1 MCSKIINMIT
11 PDRRDM
17 SKKIKYCNSYLA
29 SITEVGR
36 NFDAIAEVK
45 TKSILNDFETVDVPN
60 STFLVIGPN
69 IIPWGLYKLGGDVTV
84 INGITDYGDVKC
96 DCKHYDG
103 ELADFVA
110 QGIKFDY
117 VIGPDECLTYANDET
132 EQRQMLSIISKI
144 TNTFITTLKD
154 YKNMYAN
161 QRYFEEPFVLRT
173 DKGDA
178 IVIRKREW
186 DQVDR
191 QAWIQENYV
200 IHNEE
205 LYICPE
211 FKRRTMYFKQ
221 LAKFSSDIGSKS
233 FTVDKKIMYKPAF
246 SKTFEYIVNIKF

>member
-1 MCSKIINMIT
+1 
-11 PDRRDM
+11 M

-36 NFDAIAEVK
+36 NFNSIAEVK
-45 TKSILNDFETVDVPN
+45 TKSILNNLETVDVQN

-84 INGITDYGDVKC
+84 INGITDYGNVKC
-96 DCKHYDG
+96 ECKNYDG

-117 VIGPDECLTYANDET
+117 VIGPDECLTYANDES

-144 TNTFITTLKD
+144 TGTAFITTIKD

-173 DKGDA
+173 NKGDA

-191 QAWIQENYV
+191 QAWIQENYI
-200 IHNEE
+200 IHNDE
-205 LYICPE
+205 LYTCSQY
-211 FKRRTMYFKQ
+211 KRRTMYFKQ
-221 LAKFSSDIGSKS
+221 LAKFASDLGSTS
-233 FTVDKKIMYKPAF
+233 FSVDKKNMYKPAF
-246 SKTFEYIVNIKF
+246 SKTFEYVVTIKF